1 MSMWLS
7 ILLLL
12 AGLAMIFYGANLL
25 TDGASS
31 IAKRMR
37 VTPLVIGLT
46 VVAMGTSAPEMAVS
60 LTSAISGKSDIS
72 LGNVVGSNIFNIL
85 AILGLTAL
93 VKPLKV
99 ATTTTRVEIPVVI
112 LLTIITS
119 VLCLDTM
126 VNGASINV
134 IDRSEG
140 MVLLAFF
147 ILFMAYTMFIARRE
161 EESAENALEIKQY
174 PIWLSIVML
183 LGGLALLIF
192 GGRFFTNGASD
203 IARWLGVSEA
213 VIGLT
218 LVALGTSVPEL
229 ATSLVAARKGQ
240 VDMAIGNVVGS
251 NIFNLLFILGTTA
264 VVKPIGISGI
274 TLVDYG
280 TMLLAVVLL
289 YLFTICFGHRKIL
302 RLEGLVLLLC
312 YIAYNTFLVLR

>member
-1 MSMWLS
+1 MWLS
-7 ILLLL
+7 VLLLL

-60 LTSAISGKSDIS
+60 LTSAIGGKSDIA

-112 LLTIITS
+112 LLTLVVSI
-119 VLCLDTM
+119 LCLDTL
-126 VNGASINV
+126 VNGASVNM

-140 MVLLAFF
+140 FVLLSFF

-161 EESAENALEIKQY
+161 EPSEENAPEIKQY
-174 PIWLSIVML
+174 SLWLSILMVL
-183 LGGLALLIF
+183 LGLTFLAL
-192 GGRFFTNGASD
+192 GGRFFTNGAAD
-203 IARWLGVSEA
+203 IARALGVSEA

-218 LVALGTSVPEL
+218 LVALGTSIPEL

-264 VVKPIGISGI
+264 VIKPITISGI
-274 TLVDYG
+274 TLMDYAA
-280 TMLLAVVLL
+280 MLLAVVLL
-289 YLFTICFGHRKIL
+289 YLFTICFGQRKIL

-312 YIAYNTFLVLR
+312 FVAYNVFLVLR